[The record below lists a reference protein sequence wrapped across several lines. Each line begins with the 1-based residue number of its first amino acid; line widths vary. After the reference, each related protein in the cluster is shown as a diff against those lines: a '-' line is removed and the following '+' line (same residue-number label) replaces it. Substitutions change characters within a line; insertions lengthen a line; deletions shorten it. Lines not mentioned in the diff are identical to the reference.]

1 MTRKIMNKKTICNVI
16 GNGVCVH
23 CPRVPPKIN
32 GHLYGLMM
40 TGRLLYKYENTYVIN
55 NDIPSYC

>member
-1 MTRKIMNKKTICNVI
+1 MNKKTICNAV
-16 GNGVCVH
+16 GNGVCTH
-23 CPRVPPKIN
+23 CPRVPSKIN